1 MKGDKTGDKGRQ
13 KGDKVDTMPNK
24 GQKDQEA
31 RQKVLKTHHLI
42 VRASPGCRRPLFKRS
57 VACVTEGVSVVPVV
71 ARLRKEDGCS
81 SLRRGLGQAI

>member
-31 RQKVLKTHHLI
+31 RQKVLKRIT
-42 VRASPGCRRPLFKRS
+42 
-57 VACVTEGVSVVPVV
+57 
-71 ARLRKEDGCS
+71 
-81 SLRRGLGQAI
+81 